1 MTGGAS
7 PPPKN
12 CPVCGG
18 KIWAMEDIPRLG
30 WNEYDVPGRYRRH
43 MTENHPVYAVWRRKM
58 SMGYVVALVAVV
70 FGLSFLGVGLAQYQ
84 VWSAQ
89 VGQIISLSAFPAA
102 GVVMVIIWTFVQKGT
117 KRFRERWHQ
126 EHGMRTGLQQN
137 MEKQELFPD

>member
-30 WNEYDVPGRYRRH
+30 WKEYDVPGRYRRH

-58 SMGYVVALVAVV
+58 SMNYVIALVAAV

-89 VGQIISLSAFPAA
+89 VGQIISLSAFP
-102 GVVMVIIWTFVQKGT
+102 QP
-117 KRFRERWHQ
+117 ES
-126 EHGMRTGLQQN
+126 
-137 MEKQELFPD
+137 

>member
-1 MTGGAS
+1 
-7 PPPKN
+7 
-12 CPVCGG
+12 
-18 KIWAMEDIPRLG
+18 
-30 WNEYDVPGRYRRH
+30 
-43 MTENHPVYAVWRRKM
+43 M
-58 SMGYVVALVAVV
+58 SMNYVIAMVAVV